1 VSISPLKHLNGP
13 AGYPNTRSP
22 CSRGWKGAE
31 GPRLDQGRLGGVLI
45 RDDEP
50 ADAAGQGP
58 PRLRRYNVHAHL
70 TKLIA
75 ECGAGFADD
84 RATVLAAQPALRP
97 IWVLN
102 STRWLV
108 GPGPLRSR

>member
-1 VSISPLKHLNGP
+1 MRTPLTSWAPTGLLQRDQRRPPQRVNFTPEAPQRARRLPEHSFAVL
-13 AGYPNTRSP
+13 
-22 CSRGWKGAE
+22 SRLE
-31 GPRLDQGRLGGVLI
+31 R
-45 RDDEP
+45 
-50 ADAAGQGP
+50 
-58 PRLRRYNVHAHL
+58 HL
-70 TKLIA
+70 TKVIA
-75 ECGAGFADD
+75 EPGAWFADD